1 MNSAAQQI
9 DPTPDGRQ
17 QPRTHLFVAATLYA
31 DRGSI
36 PVNIRNM
43 SLTGA
48 LVEADDL
55 PDVGTRVSLSRAQ
68 LHAIGSV
75 AWRAGRR
82 AGLKFEAAVCV
93 PDWMARQGTAGQQR
107 VDGLLAIIRS
117 EAPHAAAEA
126 DEATRPTSIQAELG
140 QLRAELVEME
150 RALIAD
156 VILVAT
162 HPEIQTFDISLQRID
177 RILAR
182 LRSEG

>member
-1 MNSAAQQI
+1 MSSVAPQI
-9 DPTPDGRQ
+9 DPASEGRQ

-31 DRGSI
+31 DSDSI

-48 LVEADDL
+48 LVEADAL
-55 PDVGTRVSLSRAQ
+55 PEVGTRVSLSRGQ
-68 LHAIGSV
+68 LRATGSV

-82 AGLKFEAAVCV
+82 AGLRFEAAVCV
-93 PDWMARQGTAGQQR
+93 PDWMSRQGTAGQQR
-107 VDGLLAIIRS
+107 IDGLLAVIRS
-117 EAPHAAAEA
+117 DAGQAGTEAHEAA
-126 DEATRPTSIQAELG
+126 DPMSIQAELG
-140 QLRAELVEME
+140 QLHAELVEME

-177 RILAR
+177 RILKR
-182 LRSEG
+182 LNAGG